1 MFTVGE
7 GKLSDP
13 EPKAAI
19 EGALAKVRGL
29 DGVELAASPFEPG
42 GQVSEDGR
50 LASVDVRYST
60 DPGEIDKADGEAL
73 IAAGETAEPE
83 VQVEARGALIDL
95 ATEQT
100 LPVGELIG
108 VLIAIVLLTL
118 LFRSAAAMGAT
129 LIGAL
134 VGVAVGPDPAGLA
147 VGAARPAL
155 VRGGD
160 RDRCSASAPG
170 STTRC

>member
-1 MFTVGE
+1 M
-7 GKLSDP
+7 
-13 EPKAAI
+13 
-19 EGALAKVRGL
+19 
-29 DGVELAASPFEPG
+29 
-42 GQVSEDGR
+42 
-50 LASVDVRYST
+50 RYST

-83 VQVEARGALIDL
+83 VQVEARGVLIDL

-134 VGVAVGPDPAGLA
+134 VGRRGRPDPAGLA

>member
-1 MFTVGE
+1 M
-7 GKLSDP
+7 
-13 EPKAAI
+13 
-19 EGALAKVRGL
+19 
-29 DGVELAASPFEPG
+29 
-42 GQVSEDGR
+42 
-50 LASVDVRYST
+50 RYST

-73 IAAGETAEPE
+73 IAAAETAEPE

-118 LFRSAAAMGAT
+118 LFRSGGRDGRDADRRAGRRR
-129 LIGAL
+129 GR
-134 VGVAVGPDPAGLA
+134 PDPAGLA
-147 VGAARPAL
+147 VGAARPAV